1 MRVLIVDD
9 THTLRSVIQVYL
21 VGHGWEFVEATN
33 GSEGL
38 ARARAHR
45 PDLVISDVG
54 MPVMDG
60 FELCAAIRADP
71 ELRRTP
77 VVLLTMLGDER
88 SRQRGLLVGAD
99 AFLTKPVGPAELKRT
114 IDAVL
119 EADRR

>member
-9 THTLRSVIQVYL
+9 TKTLRSVIQVYL
-21 VGHGWEFVEATN
+21 VGQGWDFAEAQN

-38 ARARAHR
+38 AKARALR

-71 ELRRTP
+71 ALRQTP
-77 VVLLTMLGDER
+77 VVLLTMLGDDV
-88 SRQRGLLVGAD
+88 SRQRGVLVGAD
-99 AFLTKPVGPAELKRT
+99 AFLTKPVGPAELRRT
-114 IDAVL
+114 IGEVL
-119 EADRR
+119 QTSVR